1 MSLTLSSMMSLGT
14 PAPDFRLPDVVSGKS
29 VSLSEARGAK
39 GTVIMFICAHCPYVI
54 HIQEEIANIAHY
66 YQDKGVDFVAISAND
81 VIKYPGDSPEA
92 LKEQALSVG
101 FTFPYLYDESQ
112 RVARAYKAEC
122 TPDFF
127 VFDENNLC
135 VYRGRMD
142 EASPGNGRPVNGK
155 DLRGALDALVL
166 GDPISDDQH
175 PSMGCNIKWK

>member
-14 PAPDFRLPDVVSGKS
+14 PAPDFKLPDVISGK
-29 VSLSEARGAK
+29 VISLSEARGAK

-54 HIQEEIANIAHY
+54 HIQEEIVNIAHY
-66 YQDKGVDFVAISAND
+66 YQDQGIDFVAISSND
-81 VIKYPGDSPEA
+81 AIKYPGDSPEA
-92 LKEQALSVG
+92 LREQATSVG

-112 RVARAYKAEC
+112 SVARAYKAEC

-142 EASPGNGRPVNGK
+142 EASPGNGKPVNGK
-155 DLRGALDALVL
+155 DLREALEALVL
-166 GDPISDDQH
+166 GTSISDEQH